1 MKELEKVKRISIA
14 STLFIL
20 AVLIGVLT
28 FERPKNMY
36 SMNTKT
42 TLQKLNTNDYVI
54 SFNEIKPENVLI
66 DIRSPYEYDKGHLD
80 KAINISIPDILTDE
94 NQGLFNELKE
104 SNKTVVLYGKN
115 PQEANIPFLILYQLG
130 FDNVKLLSVENDY
143 LQNKLIT
150 NPSDIEKPVA
160 DIKAFIDESIKNSNV
175 SNVETENKPE
185 PAKKVVTVQK
195 KKKKVAEGGC

>member
-36 SMNTKT
+36 AMNTKT
-42 TLQKLNTNDYVI
+42 TLEKLSTNDYMV
-54 SFNEIKPENVLI
+54 SLNEITPEVIII
-66 DIRSPYEYDKGHLD
+66 DIRSQYEYDKGHLET
-80 KAINISIPDILTDE
+80 AINISTPDILSEE
-94 NQGLFNELKE
+94 NQGFFNELKDA
-104 SNKTVVLYGKN
+104 NKIVVLYGKS
-115 PQEANIPFLILYQLG
+115 PQEANIPFMLLYQLG
-130 FDNVKLLSVENDY
+130 FDNVKLLAVENNY

-150 NPSDIEKPVA
+150 SQIDIEKPVA
-160 DIKAFIDESIKNSNV
+160 DIKAFIAESVKKSNA
-175 SNVETENKPE
+175 SKTIAEKTEPV
-185 PAKKVVTVQK
+185 KKVVTVQK

>member
-1 MKELEKVKRISIA
+1 MKELEKVKRISIV

-36 SMNTKT
+36 AMNAKT
-42 TLQKLNTNDYVI
+42 TLEKLDTKDYVI
-54 SFNEIKPENVLI
+54 SLNDISPESVLI
-66 DIRSPYEYDKGHLD
+66 DIRSQYEYDKGHFE
-80 KAINISIPDILTDE
+80 KAINISMPDILSDE
-94 NQGLFNELKE
+94 NQGLFKELKE

-130 FDNVKLLSVENDY
+130 FDNVKLLSVENNY

-150 NPSDIEKPVA
+150 DASDIEKPVA

-175 SNVETENKPE
+175 SDVEIENKPE